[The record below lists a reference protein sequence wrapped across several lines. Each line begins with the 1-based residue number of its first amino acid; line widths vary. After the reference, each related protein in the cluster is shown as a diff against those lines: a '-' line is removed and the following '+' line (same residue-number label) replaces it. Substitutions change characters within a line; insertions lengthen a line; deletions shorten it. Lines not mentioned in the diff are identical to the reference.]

1 MNSVR
6 TRRRSYEFKYDF
18 QECCSSMALDGMEK
32 IEDDG
37 IKLLHYAKRDRLSLI
52 LPGLRG
58 YFSRSQPGS
67 SHSLEVDP
75 SHEDN
80 KSSFLVFVQ
89 LACSYEGFS
98 AVRYVSASDAPNGE
112 FGHPAAIEML
122 PGKRDDGCP
131 RSFPGEQAKQGATRL
146 TRSVGVAGIDPLENC
161 IHRLDKSSER
171 SRNRRSLI
179 VVWLQA
185 TAAATFIAQRWEAPT
200 GYNAIH
206 AINAAP
212 SASSP
217 CYNVH
222 ELFMLQNS
230 SILPCGLESFDA
242 QARLLRCV
250 IFGACS
256 SLRSSHEPELRP
268 QARPNGQLNLNQARP
283 ERLRLPT
290 RAPFPHG
297 DSTQL
302 TKPILFL
309 TRRMSC
315 C

>member
-1 MNSVR
+1 
-6 TRRRSYEFKYDF
+6 
-18 QECCSSMALDGMEK
+18 MALDGMEK

-67 SHSLEVDP
+67 SHSLVVDP

-131 RSFPGEQAKQGATRL
+131 RSLLALHVASAWQA
-146 TRSVGVAGIDPLENC
+146 SDPLESC
-161 IHRLDKSSER
+161 IHRLDKSSKR
-171 SRNRRSLI
+171 SPNRKSLI

-185 TAAATFIAQRWEAPT
+185 TAAATFIAQRW
-200 GYNAIH
+200 
-206 AINAAP
+206 
-212 SASSP
+212 
-217 CYNVH
+217 
-222 ELFMLQNS
+222 
-230 SILPCGLESFDA
+230 
-242 QARLLRCV
+242 
-250 IFGACS
+250 
-256 SLRSSHEPELRP
+256 
-268 QARPNGQLNLNQARP
+268 
-283 ERLRLPT
+283 
-290 RAPFPHG
+290 
-297 DSTQL
+297 
-302 TKPILFL
+302 
-309 TRRMSC
+309 
-315 C
+315 